1 MRHDIEE
8 GEAYGV
14 EATPTFFINGVMLT
28 EFSGEGLR
36 AAIEKA
42 FARAAKR
49 P

>member
-1 MRHDIEE
+1 MED
-8 GEAYGV
+8 GDGYGV

-28 EFSGEGLR
+28 DYSGEGLR

-42 FARAAKR
+42 FARTGKR